1 MTTTQLPFAIT
12 KSDDALGVV
21 FGWASVVERE
31 VDGVRK
37 AIVDHQDDI
46 IPGPVLER
54 AVVEFME
61 DYRTSGEMH
70 TGSANGVVVE
80 SLYLSPEKAESMG
93 FAADVSKSVPTG
105 WWIGVKVKPD
115 VMKRV
120 KDGTYKMF
128 SIQGDADVEV
138 L

>member
-1 MTTTQLPFAIT
+1 M
-12 KSDDALGVV
+12 
-21 FGWASVVERE
+21 
-31 VDGVRK
+31 
-37 AIVDHQDDI
+37 DHQNDI
-46 IPGPVLER
+46 IPGHVLEK

-70 TGSANGVVVE
+70 AGEANGVVVE
-80 SLYLSPEKAESMG
+80 SLYLSPEKAVSMG
-93 FAADVSKSVPTG
+93 LPEEVAKQVHTG

-128 SIQGDADVEV
+128 SIQGDADVETV
-138 L
+138 